1 MEIVILWSFNNK
13 VYVPDKTE
21 DSNLNEFSMITWI
34 NEQKTLTNHIS
45 WECKCKLD
53 RTLQITGR
61 ITIIVGA
68 SLKNIM
74 YLKKDIFGI
83 LVHLIVKMENI

>member
-34 NEQKTLTNHIS
+34 NEQKTLTKHIS

-61 ITIIVGA
+61 ITVIVGA
-68 SLKNIM
+68 SLKTSCIWKRI
-74 YLKKDIFGI
+74 YL
-83 LVHLIVKMENI
+83 ES

>member
-21 DSNLNEFSMITWI
+21 DSNLNEFSMITWV
-34 NEQKTLTNHIS
+34 NEQKTLTKHIS
-45 WECKCKLD
+45 WKWKCKLD

-68 SLKNIM
+68 SFKNII

-83 LVHLIVKMENI
+83 LVHVIVKMENI